1 MGLITYIFTTLE
13 FPIKYVRFADD
24 QAMVPDSEKG
34 LQEIMDKLVEV
45 GRKYDMEI
53 NVKETKTTRMS
64 RRDGS
69 VVNIVIEGN
78 NVEQVKKFRNLGL
91 MITEVGRCYVEIK
104 TRIGMAKMR
113 STREESY

>member
-53 NVKETKTTRMS
+53 NVKKTKTRMS
-64 RRDGS
+64 RRDRS
-69 VVNIVIEGN
+69 VINIVIEGK
-78 NVEQVKKFRNLGL
+78 NVEQMKQIQVFR
-91 MITEVGRCYVEIK
+91 
-104 TRIGMAKMR
+104 
-113 STREESY
+113 SYDNRR